1 MTTESSTI
9 EVQHVNAIPPDQR
22 HGKARDLF
30 PVWFSANLNVGN
42 AFFGALAV
50 ILGNNL
56 FWAVVAVVLGN
67 IAGAIFM
74 ALHSVQGAKL
84 GVPQLIQSRGQ
95 FGFFGA
101 LLPLFLAAFLY
112 LGFFATT
119 AVIAGQALTAA
130 APAVPLSTSIVV
142 VSGLSLL
149 LAVIGYRAI
158 HVAAKWAMWPLAI
171 AVVIV
176 TIASLIHG
184 GLVFDPSGFQVGP
197 FLSAFGIVAAFL
209 LTYAPYVSD
218 YSRYLPVDTQPKDAF
233 NWTFWGA
240 FLGTTWTMLLGVFL
254 GVQFNPDD
262 TMASTS
268 ELLGGGW
275 IVAVILI
282 VTAIAVAG
290 NNSLNLYGSMLN
302 LITAGTSFGEIKQ
315 SKGVRVGMLMPTF
328 IAGLLIAIFA
338 SAEFSAN
345 VAIFLSFLILGF
357 VPWGA
362 INLIDYY
369 WVRKGEYDVE
379 AFFKPKGIYFRDA
392 KTWTAGGVNWQAF
405 IAYFV
410 GIAAALPFMNN
421 GLVVGFAT
429 PYFGDAD
436 LSWIPGL
443 IVTGAVYLAL
453 TAKNSKLAT
462 AGKGA

>member
-1 MTTESSTI
+1 MTTRSSTI
-9 EVQHVNAIPPDQR
+9 EVQHVNAIPPNER

-56 FWAVVAVVLGN
+56 FWAVVAVVIGN
-67 IAGAIFM
+67 IAGGIFM
-74 ALHSVQGAKL
+74 ALHSIQGAKL

-95 FGFFGA
+95 FGFLGA
-101 LLPLFLAAFLY
+101 LLPIFLAAFLY

-119 AVIAGQALTAA
+119 AVIAGQNLSAA
-130 APAVPLSTSIVV
+130 IPVVSLPVSIVLV
-142 VSGLSLL
+142 SLL
-149 LAVIGYRAI
+149 SITLALAGYKAI
-158 HVAAKWAMWPLAI
+158 HVIARWAMWPLAI
-171 AVVIV
+171 AVIV
-176 TIASLIHG
+176 VTAASLIHG
-184 GLVFDPSGFQVGP
+184 GLDFSPAGFEVGP
-197 FLSAFGIVAAFL
+197 FLSALGIIATFL

-218 YSRYLPVDTQPKDAF
+218 YSRYLPVETQAKDAF

-254 GVQFNPDD
+254 AVQFNSEDI
-262 TMASTS
+262 AAATS
-268 ELLGGGW
+268 ELFGGGW
-275 IVAVILI
+275 VVVVILM

-290 NNSLNLYGSMLN
+290 NNALNLYGGMLN
-302 LITAGTSFGEIKQ
+302 LITAGTSLREIKA
-315 SKGVRVGMLMPTF
+315 SRAVRISMLLPTF
-328 IAGLLIAIFA
+328 VIGLVIAIFA
-338 SAEFSAN
+338 SAEFSGN
-345 VAIFLSFLILGF
+345 VAIFLSFLLLGF

-369 WVRKGEYDVE
+369 WIRKGNYDVD
-379 AFFKPKGIYFRDA
+379 AFFSRKGIYYSD
-392 KTWTAGGVNWQAF
+392 KKSWTVGGINWKAF
-405 IAYFV
+405 TAYFV
-410 GIAAALPFMNN
+410 GIAFALPFMNN

-443 IVTGAVYLAL
+443 IVTGLVYLGL
-453 TAKNSKLAT
+453 TASQSKLSS